1 MLASRAAVNLRLGP
15 FSEHDSHGGRLQL
28 LMEAV
33 KKSGKIAAKPGNA
46 CLAALRDLME
56 VEGAVGGICGLS
68 APAHFF

>member
-1 MLASRAAVNLRLGP
+1 
-15 FSEHDSHGGRLQL
+15 
-28 LMEAV
+28 MEAV

-68 APAHFF
+68 VPAHFF